1 MKLSMKTSPL
11 ATLAVCSVMFACS
24 SSSEGDLAAAPET
37 PAASPPDRDGA
48 VAPADAGSEQ
58 NTPDAAPEP
67 PMKRVF
73 VSSTTLRGGGIGGA
87 AGADKECQ
95 LLADAAKLG
104 GTFRAQLAYTNAT
117 PPITVGP
124 YVLVDGTVVLE
135 EGKRLSNGVVHPIN
149 MTEKGGT
156 AVDGSRVWTGA
167 TNQTCDN
174 WNTTNEYMVGTYGIA
189 TSIPQF
195 AAADLA
201 ECVGAF
207 ASIYCFEH

>member
-48 VAPADAGSEQ
+48 VAP
-58 NTPDAAPEP
+58 EP

-95 LLADAAKLG
+95 LLADAA
-104 GTFRAQLAYTNAT
+104 
-117 PPITVGP
+117 
-124 YVLVDGTVVLE
+124 
-135 EGKRLSNGVVHPIN
+135 
-149 MTEKGGT
+149 
-156 AVDGSRVWTGA
+156 
-167 TNQTCDN
+167 
-174 WNTTNEYMVGTYGIA
+174 
-189 TSIPQF
+189 
-195 AAADLA
+195 
-201 ECVGAF
+201 
-207 ASIYCFEH
+207 